1 MSGTSSD
8 RGDRPGV
15 LIVEDDVRLAKLTAT
30 YLEQHGFATVCAFR
44 CAGALDLVVTHRPD
58 IVILDL
64 MLPDGDGIDL
74 CRQIRA
80 RYLGPILMLTARDAG
95 IDQVVG
101 LEAGADDYVTKP
113 ADPLVLVARVR
124 ALLRRSRPA
133 TRAVEGDLTIGALT
147 IRDAAREVEL
157 GGSRVELTSQ
167 EYALLRALARRAGQV
182 LSRDALVRE
191 TRGIEYDGL
200 DRSIDGRISKLR
212 RKLGDNG
219 DQPRR
224 IKTVW
229 GKGYL
234 LVPDA
239 WETG

>member
-1 MSGTSSD
+1 MSGICSD
-8 RGDRPGV
+8 NAGPLV

-30 YLEQHGFATVCAFR
+30 YLEQHGFATVCSYR
-44 CAGALDLVVTHRPD
+44 STGAAELIAAHDPD

-64 MLPDGDGIDL
+64 MLPDGDGIEL
-74 CRQIRA
+74 CRQIRVFFG
-80 RYLGPILMLTARDAG
+80 GPILMLTARDAS
-95 IDQVVG
+95 IDQIVG

-113 ADPLVLVARVR
+113 ADPMVLVARVR
-124 ALLRRSRPA
+124 ALLRRGHAPAPA
-133 TRAVEGDLTIGALT
+133 TGDVALGQLV
-147 IRDAAREVEL
+147 IREAAREVEL
-157 GGSRVELTSQ
+157 AGTRVELTSA
-167 EYALLRALARRAGQV
+167 EYALLSMLARHAGEV

-239 WETG
+239 WDE